1 MDGRGS
7 SAATR
12 TDGRMIEAPTRPG
25 TADRTASAQRGLITY
40 LVVVMVLSAV
50 LEGVMIAS
58 RLDVL
63 VIVLMWIP
71 GLTAVS
77 VRLVRHE
84 GFGDVSFCFGGRRTW
99 LTIVA
104 AVVLPVVVGLV
115 AYGLAWTLGL
125 ASRPTRGPAGR
136 LRTGALRHAVSGECR
151 GLLDP
156 WRGACR
162 G

>member
-63 VIVLMWIP
+63 VIVLMGIP
-71 GLTAVS
+71 GLPRVKRSAGAATCCPACSRRVS
-77 VRLVRHE
+77 
-84 GFGDVSFCFGGRRTW
+84 RTR
-99 LTIVA
+99 
-104 AVVLPVVVGLV
+104 
-115 AYGLAWTLGL
+115 
-125 ASRPTRGPAGR
+125 S
-136 LRTGALRHAVSGECR
+136 C
-151 GLLDP
+151 
-156 WRGACR
+156 
-162 G
+162 

>member
-58 RLDVL
+58 RLDAL
-63 VIVLMWIP
+63 VILLMWIP
-71 GLTAVS
+71 GLTAIG

-84 GFGDVSFCFGGRRTW
+84 GFGDVSFRFGGPIILFDDQSPEDFFCLSW
-99 LTIVA
+99 M
-104 AVVLPVVVGLV
+104 
-115 AYGLAWTLGL
+115 
-125 ASRPTRGPAGR
+125 R
-136 LRTGALRHAVSGECR
+136 LRGV
-151 GLLDP
+151 DK
-156 WRGACR
+156 
-162 G
+162 